1 MSSGHY
7 KHGFWSVLAALLWN
21 WSIMILKFIGF
32 SLSGSWTLFSE
43 AIHSLADLLNQ
54 SLLLVGIKSSWRAA
68 NSTFS
73 YGFGKERF
81 LWALIS
87 ACWIFFLGAGV
98 TLYHGVEGILDPQ
111 HVELWGFTIITLV
124 TAFVVESFT
133 FFIAIRELRR
143 QDSESSRKKVLRD
156 GDPVVLAVVY
166 EDGIAVLW
174 VLVAMLSLGLYQITK
189 NPLWDSVGSLV
200 VWVLL
205 AVMAIFLIAKNR
217 AFLLGK
223 AIPHDIKEEIIEML
237 EADPIIDKVL
247 DFKSSIL
254 DFNSYHIKCEIEC
267 NGTALM
273 KELGKHNFFRNEYEE
288 LKDDYQA
295 FLEFCI
301 DYTGRLPRLIGTR
314 IDTVEA
320 EIKKKFP
327 QVKHIDLEIN

>member
-1 MSSGHY
+1 M
-7 KHGFWSVLAALLWN
+7 WN

-54 SLLLVGIKSSWRAA
+54 SLLLVGIKSSSRAA
-68 NSTFS
+68 NSTFA

-98 TLYHGVEGILDPQ
+98 TLYHGVEWILDPRP
-111 HVELWGFTIITLV
+111 VVLGGFTIIALV
-124 TAFVVESFT
+124 AAFLVEGFT
-133 FFIAIRELRR
+133 FGIALRELRR
-143 QDSESSRKKVLRD
+143 HDQESSWKKLLIH

-174 VLVAMLSLGLYQITK
+174 VLVAMLSLGVYQITK
-189 NPLWDSVGSLV
+189 NPLWDAAGSLI
-200 VWVLL
+200 VWILL
-205 AVMAIFLIAKNR
+205 AVMAVFLIAKNR
-217 AFLLGK
+217 AFLIGK
-223 AIPHDIKEEIIEML
+223 AIPHEIKEEIIEML
-237 EADPIIDKVL
+237 EAEPIIDKVL

-254 DFNSYHIKCEIEC
+254 DVNSYHIKCEIEC

-288 LKDDYQA
+288 VKDDYQA

-301 DYTGRLPRLIGTR
+301 DFTGRLPRLIGTR
-314 IDTVEA
+314 IDEVEA

>member
-1 MSSGHY
+1 M
-7 KHGFWSVLAALLWN
+7 VAALLGN

-54 SLLLVGIKSSWRAA
+54 SLLLVGIKSSSRAA
-68 NSTFS
+68 TSTFA
-73 YGFGKERF
+73 YWFGKERF

-98 TLYHGVEGILDPQ
+98 TLYHGVEWLIDPKP
-111 HVELWGFTIITLV
+111 VMLGWFTILALV
-124 TAFVVESFT
+124 SAVVVEWFT
-133 FFIAIRELRR
+133 FGIALRELRR
-143 QDSESSRKKVLRD
+143 HDKDSSWKKLLIH

-174 VLVAMLSLGLYQITK
+174 VLVAMLSLWIYQITG
-189 NPLWDSVGSLV
+189 NPFWDSIWSLV
-200 VWVLL
+200 VGCLL
-205 AVMAIFLIAKNR
+205 AVMAVFLIAKNR

-223 AIPHDIKEEIIEML
+223 AIPKEIKEEIIELL

-254 DFNSYHIKCEIEC
+254 DVNAYHIKCEIEC

-273 KELGKHNFFRNEYEE
+273 RELGKHNFFRHEYEE
-288 LKDDYQA
+288 VKDDYQE

-301 DYTGRLPRLIGTR
+301 DFTGRLPRLIGTR
-314 IDTVEA
+314 IDAVEA
-320 EIKKKFP
+320 EIKKKYP